1 MKNKKKKVKEKDK
14 NVIEETVDT
23 QENEEE
29 LAPNRFDEFVDGVI
43 EKKDSVKPKG
53 KKTIV
58 LALVSIILFAL
69 TFALQSIYTN
79 YLAPVGENEIVNW
92 MFVTGSKNA
101 DVANAETYNQASK
114 DNRIRKPIFD
124 RYVHTVYNIDSSKD
138 ERVLSVITEYA
149 PVKITLNDQEIY
161 NNGYGKKKIVGN
173 SYNEVLIPSST
184 QMQKLDLYI
193 YYPFG
198 FNLKADINPVGNS
211 SMFDASNIAD
221 NFQVVLGLSIALLGL
236 VLCILVFG
244 LMFRSRDILVLVGVA
259 VNVLVCGAAM
269 FFKEFASHNAS
280 FSSPLFFA
288 VTNVLTALVICL
300 IINNFNSLVEKKNR
314 FITVLSVF
322 IVTLSAVTF
331 VPNVLVMQ
339 IGLIVSAICSLVAFI
354 ILFNEFKKTENLF
367 ILGSSAIR
375 IVGIYSLLA
384 YMFNAFGVAL
394 GAVKYSVFVFIIS
407 TVITLVTLFI
417 LYSKKIAMGN
427 LVEYSSEKG
436 EEYYTDLFKSVADI
450 IIVTDNKISYENYV
464 LNFCN
469 KTYTFLTSNNMLAMA
484 NYVSYSVGVKKD
496 DMFDTVYSKNAKGNV
511 NFNSVYSVLNTQESK
526 FSVGTTFFNMLL
538 QSDGHDDYIVTF
550 ENLYIP
556 KEFNITAFIEILYQ
570 TITNSLANYKNDLIE
585 EQEINPIIY
594 DDYEAAFIKIAQIVE
609 AKCLCTEN
617 HIRNVS
623 KISAALAIE
632 MGLEDKAKVLAKA
645 AMLHDIG
652 KIVISNDILRKP
664 GNLTNEEINI
674 LRQHIVT
681 GYNILS
687 GIDGEF
693 FAIARAV
700 VLEHHEN
707 YDGTGYLGR
716 RGDNINLYA
725 RIVKVADVFDA
736 LVSKRDY
743 KEAWNYEDAIN
754 YIFEKS
760 GSEFDPRVVA
770 AFSRCGM
777 DIIAIE
783 EDNQ

>member
-1 MKNKKKKVKEKDK
+1 MKNKKKKAEEKAK
-14 NVIEETVDT
+14 NVVEEAVET

-29 LAPNRFDEFVDGVI
+29 LAPNRFDKFVDDVI
-43 EKKDSVKPKG
+43 KKKESVNPKG
-53 KKTIV
+53 KKTII

-184 QMQKLDLYI
+184 QMQKLDLYM

-198 FNLKADINPVGNS
+198 FNLKADINPLGNS
-211 SMFDASNIAD
+211 SIFDASNIAD

-244 LMFRSRDILVLVGVA
+244 LMFRNRDILVLIGVA
-259 VNVLVCGAAM
+259 INVFVCGAAM

-288 VTNVLTALVICL
+288 ITNVLTALVICL

-314 FITVLSVF
+314 FITILSVL
-322 IVTLSAVTF
+322 IVALSAVTF
-331 VPNVLVMQ
+331 VPNVLIMQ
-339 IGLIVSAICSLVAFI
+339 IGLIASAVCSLAAFV

-367 ILGSSAIR
+367 ILSSSAIR

-469 KTYTFLTSNNMLAMA
+469 KTYTFLASNNILAMA
-484 NYVSYSVGVKKD
+484 NGVSYSVGVKKD

-511 NFNSVYSVLNTQESK
+511 NFDSVYSVLNTQESK

-623 KISAALAIE
+623 KISATLAIE

-664 GNLTNEEINI
+664 GKLTNEEINI

-693 FAIARAV
+693 FAIARTV

-716 RGDNINLYA
+716 KGDNINLYA

-760 GSEFDPRVVA
+760 GTEFDPRVVA

>member
-1 MKNKKKKVKEKDK
+1 MKNKKKKENKT
-14 NVIEETVDT
+14 EEAVEEIVDT
-23 QENEEE
+23 QDDGEE
-29 LAPNRFDEFVDGVI
+29 LEPNRFDEFVDGII
-43 EKKDSVKPKG
+43 EKKDNVKPKG

-58 LALVSIILFAL
+58 LALVSIMLFVL
-69 TFALQSIYTN
+69 TFALQTVYTN
-79 YLAPVGENEIVNW
+79 YLAPIGENEIVNW
-92 MFVTGSKNA
+92 MFVTGNSNKK
-101 DVANAETYNQASK
+101 VTNAETYNQASK
-114 DNRIRKPIFD
+114 DNKIRKPIFD
-124 RYVHTVYNIDSSKD
+124 RYVHTVYNIDSSKE
-138 ERVLSVITEYA
+138 ERVLSVVTEYA

-184 QMQKLDLYI
+184 QMQKLDLYV

-198 FNLKADINPVGNS
+198 FNLKSDINPVGNS
-211 SMFDASNIAD
+211 SMFDVSNITD
-221 NFQVVLGLSIALLGL
+221 NFQVILGLSFVLLGL

-244 LMFRSRDILVLVGVA
+244 LMFRSRDVLVLVGVA
-259 VNVLVCGAAM
+259 INVLFAGAAM

-280 FSSPLFFA
+280 FSSPIFFA
-288 VTNVLTALVICL
+288 ITNVLVSLVICL
-300 IINNFNSLVEKKNR
+300 IINNFNSLLANR
-314 FITVLSVF
+314 KGSINFLSAL
-322 IVTLSAVTF
+322 IVIFCAVTF

-339 IGLIVSAICSLVAFI
+339 IGLIASAVCSLVAFVL
-354 ILFNEFKKTENLF
+354 LFNEFKKTENLF
-367 ILGSSAIR
+367 VQGSSAIR

-394 GAVKYSVFVFIIS
+394 GLVKYSVFVFIIS

-427 LVEYSSEKG
+427 LVEYSSEKS

-469 KTYTFLTSNNMLAMA
+469 KTYTFLTSNNMLAMS
-484 NYVSYSVGVKKD
+484 NGVTYSVGVKKD
-496 DMFDTVYSKNAKGNV
+496 DMFDTVYSKNPRGNV
-511 NFNSVYSVLNTQESK
+511 NFDSVYSVLNTQEDK

-538 QSDGHDDYIVTF
+538 QSEGHDDYIVTF
-550 ENLYIP
+550 ENLYMP
-556 KEFNITAFIEILYQ
+556 KEFNITAFIEILYD

-609 AKCLCTEN
+609 AKCLCTEH

-623 KISAALAIE
+623 KISATLAIE
-632 MGLEDKAKVLAKA
+632 MGLDDKAKVLAKA

-664 GNLTNEEINI
+664 GKLTTDEINV
-674 LRQHIVT
+674 LRQHVVT

-693 FAIARAV
+693 FSISRAV

-716 RGDNINLYA
+716 RGNNINLYA

-743 KEAWNYEDAIN
+743 KDAWSYEDAIN
-754 YIFEKS
+754 YVFEKS
-760 GSEFDPRVVA
+760 GTEFDPRVVA

-783 EDNQ
+783 EDNN

>member
-1 MKNKKKKVKEKDK
+1 MKNKKKKEDK
-14 NVIEETVDT
+14 TENAVEEIAQT
-23 QENEEE
+23 QDDGEE
-29 LAPNRFDEFVDGVI
+29 LEPNRFDEFVDGII
-43 EKKDSVKPKG
+43 EKKDNVKPKG

-69 TFALQSIYTN
+69 TFALQTVYTN

-92 MFVTGSKNA
+92 MFVTGKSNK
-101 DVANAETYNQASK
+101 DVANAETFNQASK
-114 DNRIRKPIFD
+114 DNKIRKPIFD

-161 NNGYGKKKIVGN
+161 NNGFGKKKIVGN
-173 SYNEVLIPSST
+173 SFNEVLIPSST
-184 QMQKLDLYI
+184 QMQKLDLYM

-211 SMFDASNIAD
+211 SMFDVSNITD
-221 NFQVVLGLSIALLGL
+221 NFQVILGLSFVLLGL

-244 LMFRSRDILVLVGVA
+244 LMFRSRDVLVLVGVA
-259 VNVLVCGAAM
+259 INVLVAGVVM

-280 FSSPLFFA
+280 FSSPIFFA
-288 VTNVLTALVICL
+288 ITNVLTALVICL
-300 IINNFNSLVEKKNR
+300 IINNFNSLLANKKGS
-314 FITVLSVF
+314 ITF
-322 IVTLSAVTF
+322 LSALIVILSAITF

-339 IGLIVSAICSLVAFI
+339 IGLTASAVCSLVAFVV
-354 ILFNEFKKTENLF
+354 LFNEFKKTENLF
-367 ILGSSAIR
+367 ISGSSAIR

-394 GAVKYSVFVFIIS
+394 GLVKYSVFVFVIS

-427 LVEYSSEKG
+427 LVEYSSEKS

-469 KTYTFLTSNNMLAMA
+469 KTYTFLTSNNMLAMS
-484 NYVSYSVGVKKD
+484 NGVSYSVGVRND

-511 NFNSVYSVLNTQESK
+511 NFDSVYSVLNTQEDK

-538 QSDGHDDYIVTF
+538 QSEGHDDYIVTF
-550 ENLYIP
+550 ENLYMP
-556 KEFNITAFIEILYQ
+556 KEFNITAFIEILYD

-609 AKCLCTEN
+609 AKCLCTEH

-623 KISAALAIE
+623 KISATLAIE
-632 MGLEDKAKVLAKA
+632 MGLDDKAKVLAKA

-652 KIVISNDILRKP
+652 KIVISNDILRKT
-664 GNLTNEEINI
+664 GKLTNDEINI

-693 FAIARAV
+693 FSIARAV

-743 KEAWNYEDAIN
+743 KDAWSYEDAIN

-783 EDNQ
+783 EDNK

>member
-1 MKNKKKKVKEKDK
+1 
-14 NVIEETVDT
+14 
-23 QENEEE
+23 
-29 LAPNRFDEFVDGVI
+29 
-43 EKKDSVKPKG
+43 
-53 KKTIV
+53 
-58 LALVSIILFAL
+58 
-69 TFALQSIYTN
+69 
-79 YLAPVGENEIVNW
+79 
-92 MFVTGSKNA
+92 
-101 DVANAETYNQASK
+101 
-114 DNRIRKPIFD
+114 
-124 RYVHTVYNIDSSKD
+124 
-138 ERVLSVITEYA
+138 
-149 PVKITLNDQEIY
+149 
-161 NNGYGKKKIVGN
+161 
-173 SYNEVLIPSST
+173 
-184 QMQKLDLYI
+184 
-193 YYPFG
+193 
-198 FNLKADINPVGNS
+198 
-211 SMFDASNIAD
+211 
-221 NFQVVLGLSIALLGL
+221 
-236 VLCILVFG
+236 
-244 LMFRSRDILVLVGVA
+244 
-259 VNVLVCGAAM
+259 
-269 FFKEFASHNAS
+269 
-280 FSSPLFFA
+280 
-288 VTNVLTALVICL
+288 
-300 IINNFNSLVEKKNR
+300 
-314 FITVLSVF
+314 
-322 IVTLSAVTF
+322 
-331 VPNVLVMQ
+331 
-339 IGLIVSAICSLVAFI
+339 
-354 ILFNEFKKTENLF
+354 
-367 ILGSSAIR
+367 
-375 IVGIYSLLA
+375 
-384 YMFNAFGVAL
+384 
-394 GAVKYSVFVFIIS
+394 
-407 TVITLVTLFI
+407 
-417 LYSKKIAMGN
+417 MGN

-469 KTYTFLTSNNMLAMA
+469 KTYTFLTSNNILAMA
-484 NYVSYSVGVKKD
+484 NRVSYSVGVKND

-511 NFNSVYSVLNTQESK
+511 NFDSVYSVLNTQESK

-556 KEFNITAFIEILYQ
+556 KEFNITTFIEILYQ

-623 KISAALAIE
+623 KISATLAIE

-664 GNLTNEEINI
+664 GKLSNEEINI

-760 GSEFDPRVVA
+760 GTEFDPRVVA